1 MRADVAQL
9 VEHSLGKGEVTSSIL
24 VIGSRIWLY
33 IPTAPETVVPET
45 RSMSQVGFE
54 QAGIAVERPEQFGA
68 LRSSVE
74 RVFSPANVESFL
86 KKLVSNSVNVR
97 DFETVLNKKLFE
109 QVDKTLSASGTTAL
123 ALWQQLTVA
132 DQGQMRE
139 FYLTHLEELDLAL
152 RQKYSKIY
160 RYY

>member
-1 MRADVAQL
+1 
-9 VEHSLGKGEVTSSIL
+9 
-24 VIGSRIWLY
+24 
-33 IPTAPETVVPET
+33 
-45 RSMSQVGFE
+45 MSQVGYE
-54 QAGIAVERPEQFGA
+54 QASIAIERPEAFSA

-74 RVFSPANVESFL
+74 RTFSAANVEKFL

-97 DFETVLNKKLFE
+97 DFETVLQKKLLE
-109 QVDKTLSASGTTAL
+109 QVDAMLAGSGVTAQ

-139 FYLTHLEELDLAL
+139 FYLTRLEELDNGL
-152 RQKYSKIY
+152 RQKYNKIY

>member
-1 MRADVAQL
+1 
-9 VEHSLGKGEVTSSIL
+9 
-24 VIGSRIWLY
+24 
-33 IPTAPETVVPET
+33 
-45 RSMSQVGFE
+45 MSQVGFE
-54 QAGIAVERPEQFGA
+54 QAGIAIERPEQFAA

-74 RVFSPANVESFL
+74 RTFSTGNVEKFL
-86 KKLVSNSVNVR
+86 RKLVSNSVNVR
-97 DFETVLNKKLFE
+97 DFETVLNKKLLE
-109 QVDKTLSASGTTAL
+109 QVDSGLAHSGTTAL

-139 FYLTHLEELDLAL
+139 FYLTRLEELGLGL